1 MIAKIEGK
9 SGKRWLSIKWLDRI
23 MDSMDTDL
31 RELREIEKDKEACHT
46 VVLEVTKSRT

>member
-9 SGKRWLSIKWLDRI
+9 SGKRWLRIKWLDRI

-31 RELREIEKDKEACHT
+31 RELQEIEKDNCHT